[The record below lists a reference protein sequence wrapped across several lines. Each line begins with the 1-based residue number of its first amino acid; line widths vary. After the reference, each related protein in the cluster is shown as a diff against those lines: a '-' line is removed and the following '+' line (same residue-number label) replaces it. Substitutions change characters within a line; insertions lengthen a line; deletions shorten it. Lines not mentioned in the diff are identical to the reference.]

1 MHFGNCNSFQH
12 PFYLINELKF
22 NNFSL
27 FYFLFTGHHGKSAA
41 LSLTMSSQPTGQQ
54 RVWKQSPPPQQ
65 LIRHIA
71 ISPSP
76 SPTLHATNLS
86 VSHQQVS
93 HQGGAQQQ
101 QQQPPPPSQS
111 HSAQSLTTHQL
122 LSGGPSQAHSQQQ
135 HLARSS
141 PNVQPGVHPG
151 SHGTSVSSSTS
162 ASSSAPVAV
171 TSAHSVSQIQHQL
184 QAVNAAHQRERERDP
199 APNQSPAHQPSG
211 HQVSFCLLLLFFLP
225 HPIFYKLL

>member
-1 MHFGNCNSFQH
+1 MSQ
-12 PFYLINELKF
+12 
-22 NNFSL
+22 
-27 FYFLFTGHHGKSAA
+27 SA
-41 LSLTMSSQPTGQQ
+41 GQQ

-93 HQGGAQQQ
+93 HQGGSQ
-101 QQQPPPPSQS
+101 QQQPPPSAS
-111 HSAQSLTTHQL
+111 HSAQSLATHQL
-122 LSGGPSQAHSQQQ
+122 LSGGPNQVHSQQQ

-151 SHGTSVSSSTS
+151 SHGTSVSSS
-162 ASSSAPVAV
+162 ASSSASVAV
-171 TSAHSVSQIQHQL
+171 TSAHSVSQMQHQL
-184 QAVNAAHQRERERDP
+184 QAVNAAHQREREREP

-211 HQVSFCLLLLFFLP
+211 HQVSSN
-225 HPIFYKLL
+225 IFSTLTPSCSCYLCHTFYFMPNCY

>member
-1 MHFGNCNSFQH
+1 MHFDNCNSFQH
-12 PFYLINELKF
+12 SFCLINELKL
-22 NNFSL
+22 NF
-27 FYFLFTGHHGKSAA
+27 FLFTGHHGKSAA
-41 LSLTMSSQPTGQQ
+41 LSLTMSSQPAGQQ

-101 QQQPPPPSQS
+101 QQQPPPSQS

-184 QAVNAAHQRERERDP
+184 QAVNAAHQREREREP

-211 HQVSFCLLLLFFLP
+211 HQVSFRLLHLFLFSP
-225 HPIFYKLL
+225 HPIFYELL